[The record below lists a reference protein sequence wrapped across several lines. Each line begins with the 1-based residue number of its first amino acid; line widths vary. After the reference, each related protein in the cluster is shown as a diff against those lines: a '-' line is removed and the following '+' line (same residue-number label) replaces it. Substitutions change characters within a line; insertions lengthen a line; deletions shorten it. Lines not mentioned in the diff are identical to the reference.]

1 MLGIIFSFL
10 GNKLET
16 FLSIAKIIGD
26 NVMVPPYYV
35 GDFILVSKRGGPPLE
50 SPQQSSNKL
59 DWRQKWMSAATNYLQ
74 YQL

>member
-26 NVMVPPYYV
+26 NVMVPPYYA
-35 GDFILVSKRGGPPLE
+35 GDFILVSKRGGPPLIV
-50 SPQQSSNKL
+50 PNNPAPNLIGDK
-59 DWRQKWMSAATNYLQ
+59 NG
-74 YQL
+74 